1 MAKKMNSRANW
12 WAQIDR
18 TRAKRK
24 IGDKAASLYGW
35 HSLRATFVVLAYEA
49 GVPLADVQ
57 KVVGHSTVEMTLQ
70 YYNPDKKLVA
80 ERVRQRMAGSVLD
93 VARPK
98 SITRP
103 PKNSLILADKNAAQK
118 QARTIDDL
126 IAGMSK
132 KQKQALMNKLVASM

>member
-1 MAKKMNSRANW
+1 MKSRANW

-80 ERVRQRMAGSVLD
+80 ERVRQREANIVGEVSVQISTAEDELRPACECYPCAGVG
-93 VARPK
+93 R
-98 SITRP
+98 I
-103 PKNSLILADKNAAQK
+103 
-118 QARTIDDL
+118 
-126 IAGMSK
+126 
-132 KQKQALMNKLVASM
+132 

>member
-1 MAKKMNSRANW
+1 MILLALIVFHGPLRDVVKEVEIEIVRPAF
-12 WAQIDR
+12 
-18 TRAKRK
+18 AKRD
-24 IGDKAASLYGW
+24 IEQRNIVDG
-35 HSLRATFVVLAYEA
+35 F
-49 GVPLADVQ
+49 
-57 KVVGHSTVEMTLQ
+57 
-70 YYNPDKKLVA
+70 
-80 ERVRQRMAGSVLD
+80 RQRMAGSVLD